1 MQLQL
6 LFLFPCLMKLS
17 VTHFLAGSFV
27 LPAVPAP
34 GEFLAKAP
42 GGFLGPAVAFDPC
55 EFPPTQNIP

>member
-1 MQLQL
+1 ME
-6 LFLFPCLMKLS
+6 LS

-34 GEFLAKAP
+34 GEFLAKSP

-55 EFPPTQNIP
+55 GFPPTQNIP